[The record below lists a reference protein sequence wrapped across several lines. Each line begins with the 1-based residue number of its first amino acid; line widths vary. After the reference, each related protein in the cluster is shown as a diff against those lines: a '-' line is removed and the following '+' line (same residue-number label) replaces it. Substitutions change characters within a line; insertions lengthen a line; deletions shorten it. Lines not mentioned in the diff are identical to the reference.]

1 MVSGRYMGE
10 LFEMALAELLGAA
23 GSAYGFTS
31 VDLSRML
38 EDVSEDATS
47 AATLVEVL
55 TGQRLT
61 AEDALRVRGLARA
74 IVVRSARLIAAT
86 FVGTLWQVTGSGEI
100 RAQHIAVDGSVYEK
114 MPLVCEM
121 MKEAFEELL
130 GADAVKVDTILAS
143 GGSGLGAALAAAM
156 AERG

>member
-1 MVSGRYMGE
+1 MRH
-10 LFEMALAELLGAA
+10 
-23 GSAYGFTS
+23 
-31 VDLSRML
+31 

-47 AATLVEVL
+47 AATLVEAL

-61 AEDALRVRGLARA
+61 AEEAVRVRGLAYA

-114 MPLVCEM
+114 MPLVKEEM
-121 MKEAFEELL
+121 ANAFAELL
-130 GADAVKVDTILAS
+130 GADAGKVDTILAS

>member
-1 MVSGRYMGE
+1 MHLVGAEPFFLPGGRHGV
-10 LFEMALAELLGAA
+10 LLIH
-23 GSAYGFTS
+23 GFTS

-47 AATLVEVL
+47 AATIVEAL
-55 TGQRLT
+55 TGRRLT
-61 AEDALRVRGLARA
+61 AEEAVRVRGLARA
-74 IVVRSARLIAAT
+74 VVVRSVRLIAAT
-86 FVGTLWQVTGSGEI
+86 FVGTLWQVTGAGEM

-114 MPLVCEM
+114 MPLVKEEM
-121 MKEAFEELL
+121 ANAFAELL